1 MRILIGFI
9 VVLCGSALLLGEE
22 IPDGTTFT
30 NSCGM
35 AMHRISAGRFVM
47 SSEDG
52 QWDEL
57 PAHEVTI
64 SKPYY
69 LSVTE
74 VTNAQYEQSDP
85 DHKKL
90 RGKLGYSQEDDEA
103 VVFVSWENAVV
114 FCKWLSQKEGR
125 SYRLPTEAEWEYACR
140 AGTTT
145 PYSTGSELSR
155 AFQKNVKNS
164 WFPSRQDADEVV
176 PLHVGKTPPNAWGLV
191 DMHGNVEEW
200 CLDWYGPYQGG
211 DCVDPVGCADGDF
224 RVTRGGSHSTTLEYL
239 RSANRMG
246 TLPQDKHWLIGF
258 RVALG
263 EMPQTQPLRIDPP
276 RRWARNVSQDKA
288 DWSGGPEPSKPY
300 FKGPIQYVKI
310 PPASEGP
317 LYSRH
322 NHCPALVACPNGDL
336 LAIWYTC
343 RSEPGRELGIAASR
357 LRQGSDE
364 WEQADPFWN
373 APDRNDHA
381 SALYLHD
388 DGTIYH
394 FNGLGAAGTWGAL
407 ATVMR
412 TSTDNGATW
421 SKARLIMPEHGP
433 RHMPIESVFQ
443 TQEGHIIVPCDAV
456 TGGGGGS
463 AVLISRDGGKT
474 WIDPGEGREQ
484 PNFTEGAE
492 GAWVAGIHAGV
503 VQLTDGRLMAFGR
516 GNTIDGRMPMS
527 ISADMGRTWTYR
539 ASPFP
544 PIGGGQRLVLAR
556 LQEGPILFAS
566 FASSMEFKDR
576 QVNTFTGSG
585 LFVALSYDEGRTWD
599 IRRLI
604 TPGGPARSVDGGGNT
619 GMFVMSD
626 TSAEP
631 KGYMSVHQTPDGVI
645 HLISSKQYYAFN
657 LAWLKQ
663 NPPVLPP
670 PPTAADLKPKAR
682 LDKPFR
688 ADKWPTEAGWRFNG
702 TDVREEEAVE
712 LTGGTLKIVTKE
724 GQRVRWVGDS
734 QEDFGAARGAHTAQI
749 TMRVTRCTARSR
761 GIDFETYVPA
771 VGRSFITVTT
781 SAVLWFDGSFE
792 PLAENLD
799 NASAMHTYRMATDAA
814 GNVLIFRDGELLD
827 TRKAHAS
834 RDNISGLKGAYLQW
848 GEGASASEA
857 DAIVDAIAFDL
868 GGPYRP
874 SGDAT

>member
-1 MRILIGFI
+1 
-9 VVLCGSALLLGEE
+9 
-22 IPDGTTFT
+22 
-30 NSCGM
+30 
-35 AMHRISAGRFVM
+35 
-47 SSEDG
+47 
-52 QWDEL
+52 
-57 PAHEVTI
+57 
-64 SKPYY
+64 
-69 LSVTE
+69 
-74 VTNAQYEQSDP
+74 
-85 DHKKL
+85 
-90 RGKLGYSQEDDEA
+90 
-103 VVFVSWENAVV
+103 
-114 FCKWLSQKEGR
+114 
-125 SYRLPTEAEWEYACR
+125 
-140 AGTTT
+140 
-145 PYSTGSELSR
+145 
-155 AFQKNVKNS
+155 
-164 WFPSRQDADEVV
+164 
-176 PLHVGKTPPNAWGLV
+176 
-191 DMHGNVEEW
+191 
-200 CLDWYGPYQGG
+200 
-211 DCVDPVGCADGDF
+211 
-224 RVTRGGSHSTTLEYL
+224 
-239 RSANRMG
+239 
-246 TLPQDKHWLIGF
+246 
-258 RVALG
+258 
-263 EMPQTQPLRIDPP
+263 
-276 RRWARNVSQDKA
+276 
-288 DWSGGPEPSKPY
+288 
-300 FKGPIQYVKI
+300 
-310 PPASEGP
+310 
-317 LYSRH
+317 
-322 NHCPALVACPNGDL
+322 
-336 LAIWYTC
+336 
-343 RSEPGRELGIAASR
+343 
-357 LRQGSDE
+357 
-364 WEQADPFWN
+364 
-373 APDRNDHA
+373 
-381 SALYLHD
+381 
-388 DGTIYH
+388 
-394 FNGLGAAGTWGAL
+394 
-407 ATVMR
+407 
-412 TSTDNGATW
+412 
-421 SKARLIMPEHGP
+421 
-433 RHMPIESVFQ
+433 MPIESVFQ